1 MPQLDTST
9 FASQLFWLCICFF
22 SMLFIMSKFIIPK
35 IADVLEQRQR
45 KIDGYLTKAHQIKIQ
60 AEETLKKYQ
69 DALSEANQHAT
80 QALSKTQIEL
90 NSMIEKKQN
99 ELNAQ
104 LQKMLQEGEIE
115 IAKSQKEAINK
126 VKAVSED
133 LALDIVKKIGL
144 KDISSADIKA
154 AIKTIEVE

>member
-35 IADVLEQRQR
+35 IADILEQRQR
-45 KIDGYLTKAHQIKIQ
+45 KIDGYLIKAHQLKIQ

-69 DALSEANQHAT
+69 DALNEANEHAT
-80 QALSKTQIEL
+80 KALSKTQTEL
-90 NSMIEKKQN
+90 NSLIEKKQN
-99 ELNAQ
+99 DLTQ
-104 LQKMLQEGEIE
+104 HLHKMLEEGEKE

-126 VKAVSED
+126 VKSVSED
-133 LALDIVKKIGL
+133 LALDIAQKIGL

>member
-35 IADVLEQRQR
+35 IADILEQRQR
-45 KIDGYLTKAHQIKIQ
+45 KIDGYLIKAHQLKIQ

-69 DALSEANQHAT
+69 DALNEANEHAT
-80 QALSKTQIEL
+80 KALSKTQTEL
-90 NSMIEKKQN
+90 NSLIEKKQN
-99 ELNAQ
+99 DLTQHLHKILE
-104 LQKMLQEGEIE
+104 EGEKE

-126 VKAVSED
+126 VKSVSED
-133 LALDIVKKIGL
+133 LALDIAQKIGL

>member
-35 IADVLEQRQR
+35 IADILEQRQR
-45 KIDGYLTKAHQIKIQ
+45 KIDSYLIKAHQIKVQ

-69 DALSEANQHAT
+69 DALNEANEHA
-80 QALSKTQIEL
+80 AKSLAKTQSEL

-99 ELNAQ
+99 ELNIQ
-104 LQKMLQEGEIE
+104 LQEMLQVGETE

-126 VKAVSED
+126 IKSVSED

>member
-35 IADVLEQRQR
+35 IADILEQRQR
-45 KIDGYLTKAHQIKIQ
+45 KIDGYLIKAHQIKVQ

-69 DALSEANQHAT
+69 DALREANENAEKSLT
-80 QALSKTQIEL
+80 KTQVEL
-90 NSMIEKKQN
+90 NSLIEKKQN
-99 ELNAQ
+99 DLNAH
-104 LQKMLQEGEIE
+104 LHKILEEGERD

-126 VKAVSED
+126 VKSISED
-133 LALDIVKKIGL
+133 LAIDIAKKIGL
-144 KDISSADIKA
+144 KDISAADIKA